1 MLWSV
6 QIKRRVKAVIV
17 GIMALGLLCVSQSI
31 PFEMPYLQFH
41 SAAAAA
47 GIKVYYIT
55 KCCSIGD
62 VVFDSAYITI
72 WAAAECN
79 LGIIAASIPC
89 LRPLFGRYFGHGRHE
104 HRTRSARSNRTG
116 SEHNHETRS
125 VINILGWQA
134 HLHICSHER
143 SPVQTIIS
151 HSYASGDITPHKE
164 AAIFGQAISERRT
177 KTEGDAVSAA
187 DWSMRSVDRRQWE
200 RRESPYFRQNLDSLF
215 TDVEMGDVR
224 VMYANMS
231 RAMLGP
237 VMHNSDTEGSGRG
250 RLMATEC
257 EDVPYKGP
265 KKSSNV
271 EKKDK
276 NQRTT
281 RI

>member
-1 MLWSV
+1 
-6 QIKRRVKAVIV
+6 
-17 GIMALGLLCVSQSI
+17 MALALLCVSHTI
-31 PFEMPYLQFH
+31 PFQMPYLQLH

-62 VVFDSAYITI
+62 GVFDGTYITT

-89 LRPLFGRYFGHGRHE
+89 LRPLFGRYFGHDRHE
-104 HRTRSARSNRTG
+104 HRARSARSNRTG
-116 SEHNHETRS
+116 SEHTHETGS
-125 VINILGWQA
+125 VINIPGWHP
-134 HLHICSHER
+134 HLHICSHEK

-151 HSYASGDITPHKE
+151 HNYASGDITPHKE

-177 KTEGDAVSAA
+177 KTGGDAASAA
-187 DWSMRSVDRRQWE
+187 EWSMRSVDGRHWE
-200 RRESPYFRQNLDSLF
+200 RRESPYYRQNLDSLVN
-215 TDVEMGDVR
+215 DVELGDVR

-250 RLMATEC
+250 RLMATEY
-257 EDVPYKGP
+257 EDVAYKGR

-276 NQRTT
+276 SRRTT
-281 RI
+281 RL